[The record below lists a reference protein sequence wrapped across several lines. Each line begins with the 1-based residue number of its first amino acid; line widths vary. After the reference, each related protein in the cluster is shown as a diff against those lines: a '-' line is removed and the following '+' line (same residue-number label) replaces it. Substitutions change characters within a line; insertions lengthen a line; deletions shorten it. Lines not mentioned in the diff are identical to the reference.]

1 MVVII
6 RSERAS
12 GSLNEQ
18 ILMTGGSLHTQ
29 GLRAAPMSKD
39 TGSSSLCH
47 EYQLNEGGREE
58 GGWPPRAFSER
69 RA

>member
-18 ILMTGGSLHTQ
+18 TLMTGGPLHTR
-29 GLRAAPMSKD
+29 GLRAAPTSKD
-39 TGSSSLCH
+39 TGSPSLCH

-58 GGWPPRAFSER
+58 GGWPPRAFLELRS
-69 RA
+69 